1 MQISMNKTKLSAII
15 VIVLMVTS
23 ITLLALPVQAQEEGH
38 GGYTEGLPGGS
49 IPLPAGLTPDYSYPS
64 LSHISFRP
72 NPIGVGQPML
82 VNLFTQPPIHVA
94 RYFKD
99 AFLVTFTKP
108 DGSTDTVGP
117 MGSYYGDGTNWFE
130 YVVDQVGNW
139 TIKFDFLGAYFPPG
153 NYTSS
158 AAFTFGQTLNAQH
171 GVYYQ
176 PSHDGPY
183 DFVVQEEL
191 ALSWPPS
198 PLPTDY
204 WTRPVSFENRE
215 WWPILGAYPST
226 GIVGYPGVGGY
237 PADTNMYQSNYN
249 FIPYVQAPNTP
260 HIMWMQQKD
269 DGGLIGG
276 TLGQLSLTNAGSGI
290 SIIYN
295 GRTYGTISK
304 PGTGTT
310 AVTYWQCFDLRTG
323 ELIWERPLATGESA
337 PNMVAYTTR
346 TISAVPGDIAS
357 SRNVGA
363 DLMYVGGGRLIKY
376 DPWTGAVNL
385 NISIAPLTTGTFY
398 ANGES
403 APLFYTVQNLGNSV
417 PADQRYRLIN
427 WTVIGDIGYPDV
439 TNKRLGVISNISW
452 PFSSMGT
459 VDYEAGIAV
468 ITQGIT
474 PDSTGVSYG
483 QMLMGVS
490 MLTGNLLWNV
500 STDVSVGYDGFFSGS
515 TAIADHGK
523 YAVRL
528 NDGKWH
534 CWDLQTGHEL
544 WQSEWSSTPW
554 GIWGIY
560 GVESAYG
567 LLYYPQYDGVVAYN
581 WTNGKIVWRYKYIAP
596 YPYETVYSDSNTG
609 EALYPFY
616 DSVVRIA
623 DGKIYTSN
631 TEHTASQPAT
641 RGWKLHCINATT
653 GEGIWNITGSMAAGG
668 VADGYLTA
676 NDRNNGIQY
685 VFGKG
690 ISATTV
696 MAPDVSV
703 PLGTSLVIK
712 GTVLDQSPAQPGT
725 PCVSAASMATQM
737 EYLHMQM
744 PIDGMYHNLTISGV
758 PVVLTAIGS
767 DGSFVDLGTVTT
779 DGYYGTFSKTWA
791 PPKEV
796 DYKIV
801 AQFAGDDSYGSSSA
815 GTSLSVGPATPT
827 PETPEI
833 PTPADYSMLLYGILV
848 AVIIAIVLALV
859 ALFWKR

>member
-1 MQISMNKTKLSAII
+1 MKSQIAKTKLSAII

-49 IPLPAGLTPDYSYPS
+49 IPLPAGLTPDYTYPS
-64 LSHISFRP
+64 LSHVSFRP
-72 NPIGVGQPML
+72 NPIGSGQPLL

-130 YVVDQVGNW
+130 YVVDQVGTW

-183 DFVVQEEL
+183 EFVVQQEL

-237 PADTNMYQSNYN
+237 PADTNMYQSNYE
-249 FIPYVQAPNTP
+249 FYPYVQAPNTP
-260 HIMWMQQKD
+260 HIVWAQWRAG
-269 DGGLIGG
+269 GGLIGG
-276 TLGQLSLTNAGSGI
+276 TLGQITDQNTAPAI
-290 SIIYN
+290 DIIYN
-295 GRTYGTISK
+295 GRMFCDIQK
-304 PGTGTT
+304 PGSGASTETW
-310 AVTYWQCFDLRTG
+310 WQCRDLRTG
-323 ELIWERPLATGESA
+323 EVIWERQLSVAS
-337 PNMVAYTTR
+337 PNMVSYTTR

-357 SRNVGA
+357 SRNAGA
-363 DLMYVGGGRLIKY
+363 ELMSISGGRLLKY
-376 DPWTGAVNL
+376 NAWTGAVTL
-385 NISIAPLTTGTFY
+385 NISISPLTSGTFY

-403 APLFYTVQNLGNSV
+403 APLFYTIQNLGNSV
-417 PADQRYRLIN
+417 PAAERYRLIN
-427 WTVIGDIGYPDV
+427 WTIIGDIAYPDV
-439 TNKRLGVISNISW
+439 INKRVGIISNISW

-459 VDYEAGIAV
+459 VDYEANVAV
-468 ITQGIT
+468 VTQSIT

-483 QMLMGVS
+483 QMIRGVS
-490 MLTGNLLWNV
+490 MLTGNILWET
-500 STDVSVGYDGFFSGS
+500 STDVSMGYDGFFSGS
-515 TAIADHGK
+515 TQIADHGK

-528 NDGKWH
+528 NDGHWH

-544 WQSEWSSTPW
+544 WVSELSSTPW

-560 GVESAYG
+560 GSSSAYG
-567 LLYYPQYDGVVAYN
+567 LLIYPQYDGVVAYN
-581 WTNGKIVWRYKYIAP
+581 WTNGQIAWRYKYIAP

-616 DSVVRIA
+616 DSTVRIA

-653 GEGIWNITGSMAAGG
+653 GEGIWNITGNMQAGG
-668 VADGYLTA
+668 IADGYLVA
-676 NDRNNGIQY
+676 ADRDNGY
-685 VFGKG
+685 EYCFGKG
-690 ISATTV
+690 KSATTV
-696 MAPDVSV
+696 TAPDVSV
-703 PLGTSLVIK
+703 ALGTSLVIK

-737 EYLHMQM
+737 EYLHMQK
-744 PIDGMYHNLTISGV
+744 PIDGIEHNLTITGV
-758 PVVLTAIGS
+758 PVILTAIGA

-779 DGYYGTFSKTWA
+779 NGYYGTFSKTWT
-791 PPKEV
+791 PSKEG
-796 DYKIV
+796 DYQVI

-815 GTSLSVGPATPT
+815 GTSLSVGPAVSVPS
-827 PETPEI
+827 TPEI
-833 PTPADYSMLLYGILV
+833 PAPVDNTMLLYGILV